1 MAAILISGLSVV
13 TTSCSNEDTL
23 VHVTTSVS
31 GTWISVEGYLKMH
44 PLGTFALPDTI
55 KCRLERLIR
64 VYIRI
69 AL

>member
-31 GTWISVEGYLKMH
+31 GTWISVEGYLKC
-44 PLGTFALPDTI
+44 TRSA
-55 KCRLERLIR
+55 RLRCPIQ
-64 VYIRI
+64 
-69 AL
+69 